1 VIATKSAVRTTES
14 TAVTGEVTKLLP
26 SPVARSLPQAD
37 EMPKFLS
44 LKTPGALCGRFHGH
58 ATLKHI

>member
-14 TAVTGEVTKLLP
+14 TAVTGEVSKLLP

-44 LKTPGALCGRFHGH
+44 LKTPGALCSWLPGH
-58 ATLKHI
+58 TTLKLI